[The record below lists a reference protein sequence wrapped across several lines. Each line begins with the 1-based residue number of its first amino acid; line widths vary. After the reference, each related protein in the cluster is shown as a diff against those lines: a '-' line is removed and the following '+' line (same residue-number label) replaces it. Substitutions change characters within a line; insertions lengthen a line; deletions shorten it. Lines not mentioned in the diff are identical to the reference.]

1 MQKLEIYFVLNKNE
15 RGKNDSRGI
24 LHCASNIILSVF
36 LANKNKINSLFN
48 VLNVISFFYKKLF
61 FSLLLFKIHK
71 KRLRKWLIPC
81 PSTSPKRFFTGL
93 NSFRIRPNRFQQIQ
107 KCLFNTELSF
117 LTHIQTNLDWSKIVF
132 RLLEG
137 RGIKKVCYLSTT
149 ISYPQVPI
157 IIF

>member
-48 VLNVISFFYKKLF
+48 VLNVISFFLQKTLF
-61 FSLLLFKIHK
+61 LPPTLQNSR

-81 PSTSPKRFFTGL
+81 PSTSPKRFLTGL